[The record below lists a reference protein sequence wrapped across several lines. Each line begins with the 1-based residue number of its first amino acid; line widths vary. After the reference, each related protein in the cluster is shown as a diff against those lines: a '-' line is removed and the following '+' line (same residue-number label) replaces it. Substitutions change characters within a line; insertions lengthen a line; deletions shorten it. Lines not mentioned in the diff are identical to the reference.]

1 MKLTLAIFILISQVA
16 IAQEDIVIGAPLS
29 IEDDG
34 TRKIVVRGEIKE
46 EIKEESKVE
55 AAEGAIVP
63 AEAVINPTDG
73 QLKLEPVMKA
83 SEAPPVKPPSVEYT
97 TAESPSSFGARYV
110 QFGFG
115 YLNSKWEKADPSLDN
130 GSLLTSLR
138 VAADKTKNLQLGFSM
153 EVMSDTSDQTVPDN
167 IRVLQY
173 RLFVDYHR
181 AFYKERYHW
190 LGSLSLSVGDYSI
203 RRLTRNAAG
212 DEVNTKLHGG
222 TIFGLI
228 PGVGVRFYLVD
239 QSSFDV
245 MVEYHQY
252 FSNPQRKISG
262 LAFAPRFSFQF

>member
-1 MKLTLAIFILISQVA
+1 MKLTLALLLFSTLSF
-16 IAQEDIVIGAPLS
+16 AQEDIVIGAPIS
-29 IEDDG
+29 VEDDG
-34 TRKIVVRGEIKE
+34 TRQIVVRDSV
-46 EIKEESKVE
+46 KEESKVE
-55 AAEGAIVP
+55 PAEGAIVP
-63 AEAVINPTDG
+63 AEAVINPADG

-83 SEAPPVKPPSVEYT
+83 SEAPPVSAPVVEYAPVDT
-97 TAESPSSFGARYV
+97 TPFFGARYV

-153 EVMSDTSDQTVPDN
+153 EIMSDTSDQTVPDN

-173 RLFVDYHR
+173 RLFADYHR
-181 AFYKERYHW
+181 SLYNERIHW

-203 RRLTRNAAG
+203 RRLTKNAAG
-212 DEVNTKLHGG
+212 EEVNTKLHSG

-228 PGVGVRFYLVD
+228 PGLGVRFYLVD
-239 QSSFDV
+239 RSSFDV

-262 LAFAPRFSFQF
+262 LALAPRFSFEF